1 MANMYLESLTPGIY
15 KQNKLLIEFR
25 QYVCMKTLVLL
36 LRQSFDPFKFYLL
49 CRMGTHSISSV
60 IYIFNIRLRSKVISA
75 EQRVVLKIKGNDV
88 LLMSEKRNTWGTI
101 IFYIIINLFNSLFI
115 FAQPTFVN

>member
-1 MANMYLESLTPGIY
+1 
-15 KQNKLLIEFR
+15 
-25 QYVCMKTLVLL
+25 
-36 LRQSFDPFKFYLL
+36 
-49 CRMGTHSISSV
+49 MGTHSISSV

-88 LLMSEKRNTWGTI
+88 LLMSERRNTWGTI

>member
-36 LRQSFDPFKFYLL
+36 LRQSFDPFKFYL
-49 CRMGTHSISSV
+49 
-60 IYIFNIRLRSKVISA
+60 RSKVISA

-88 LLMSEKRNTWGTI
+88 LLMSERRNTWGTI
-101 IFYIIINLFNSLFI
+101 IFYIIINLLNSLFI